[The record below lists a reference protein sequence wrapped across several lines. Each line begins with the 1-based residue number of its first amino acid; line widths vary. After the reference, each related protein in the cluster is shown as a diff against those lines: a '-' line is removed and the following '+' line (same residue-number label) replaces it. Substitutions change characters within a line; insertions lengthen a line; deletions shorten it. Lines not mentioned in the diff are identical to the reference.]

1 MKIAKGI
8 KREKCHLQL
17 YCKCYVLVYPCSI
30 DAEDEEQQASII
42 YALDTISAA
51 LRPVQEE
58 YGHIPKSV
66 IEKFVAAIRE
76 TQKSKKAEG

>member
-1 MKIAKGI
+1 MVVKTAKGI

-30 DAEDEEQQASII
+30 DAEEQQASII
-42 YALDTISAA
+42 YALDNISAA